1 MYQATGQF
9 VVGVLV
15 HLIGL
20 MSEIQQKEQVM
31 SSNTRMLF
39 REEENA
45 KFFILLSLCTDTY
58 FQSWGKFLP
67 PKPVSTLSNYVIL
80 YLFKCPVLLHLHG
93 ISTSALLPTH
103 WPKSLFLENVTV
115 RASLGTLGSRV
126 ENFFLLRSHSKSISR
141 ITLGFNNKMR
151 LIKIALVFFPKIS
164 PHNLKE
170 QMPSIK
176 VQSSFEISQT

>member
-31 SSNTRMLF
+31 SSSTRMLF

-45 KFFILLSLCTDTY
+45 KIFILLSLCTDTY

-67 PKPVSTLSNYVIL
+67 PKPVSILSNYVIL

-126 ENFFLLRSHSKSISR
+126 VNFFSKVPQQIYCKNSLRV
-141 ITLGFNNKMR
+141 NNKMR
-151 LIKIALVFFPKIS
+151 LIKIALVFFS
-164 PHNLKE
+164 LKFHLTTY
-170 QMPSIK
+170 K
-176 VQSSFEISQT
+176 KKCLL